1 MVRVGRS
8 LPRLQENVC
17 FLSFPP
23 AFAAVPQD
31 LFHTS
36 VALLPLTEPDKQL
49 SHIRLLSLSFGVP
62 PLYDTGPGLCGF
74 SLLAILPRSAPG

>member
-17 FLSFPP
+17 FLCFPP

-49 SHIRLLSLSFGVP
+49 SHIRLFTQTFG
-62 PLYDTGPGLCGF
+62 LG
-74 SLLAILPRSAPG
+74 